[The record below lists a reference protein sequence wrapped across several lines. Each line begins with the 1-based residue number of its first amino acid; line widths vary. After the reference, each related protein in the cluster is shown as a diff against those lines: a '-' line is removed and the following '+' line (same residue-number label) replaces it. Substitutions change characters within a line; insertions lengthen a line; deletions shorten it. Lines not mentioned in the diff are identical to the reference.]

1 MQKFLIL
8 IMVFAF
14 GGNLYAQIQSNKVD
28 SEQESIYINETI
40 VELKI
45 KLDDALIKIDELKA
59 KIKLLEDQKTKASS
73 LEDENQLMRE
83 EINRLKEQ
91 NEQLIKELKDKQR
104 IIENLEGKLGDTEAE
119 IDKLNDGRDSLLEDQ
134 NKKIIELESKIE
146 NFKDEIQRLKKVFSL
161 NLKERLIE
169 NGFEN
174 ISVVLKDHSIILT
187 YENRIYRSEI
197 AAIEK
202 IMGIISPLSSEYDEI
217 ILIPQNKGIPL
228 SMVAVLPDNHINA
241 SINTDETWEETKAT
255 QKINSSSFKFDV
267 VVYPQFKVRLNN
279 DGDMVKSQIN
289 LAPMVN
295 TTLWKGMSLSGQL
308 IIPIKNALGVEEGY
322 WRPGLIVA
330 NQTIR
335 LPYSIFLSTTAG
347 YFTERRYGLNLEARE
362 YFGNGKF
369 FVGTDIG
376 YTGYAYYL
384 KGVWDYSDIGLLTWL
399 FNAGF
404 RLPKYNLSI
413 VTAYGK
419 FLRGDKGVRLDISQ
433 QFGEVDIGFLAINTD
448 LGKDVGFNVRIPI
461 YPSRYLL
468 AKRFRISPAKSFRL
482 EHLYKGFPRN
492 AIQYETG
499 YNIDEF
505 VKKLNPDYIENQ
517 INQK

>member
-1 MQKFLIL
+1 
-8 IMVFAF
+8 MVFAF

-104 IIENLEGKLGDTEAE
+104 IIENLEGKLGDAEAE

-255 QKINSSSFKFDV
+255 QKINSSSFKFFCGNMRTISFMV
-267 VVYPQFKVRLNN
+267 VWVV
-279 DGDMVKSQIN
+279 
-289 LAPMVN
+289 
-295 TTLWKGMSLSGQL
+295 
-308 IIPIKNALGVEEGY
+308 
-322 WRPGLIVA
+322 
-330 NQTIR
+330 
-335 LPYSIFLSTTAG
+335 
-347 YFTERRYGLNLEARE
+347 
-362 YFGNGKF
+362 
-369 FVGTDIG
+369 
-376 YTGYAYYL
+376 
-384 KGVWDYSDIGLLTWL
+384 
-399 FNAGF
+399 
-404 RLPKYNLSI
+404 
-413 VTAYGK
+413 
-419 FLRGDKGVRLDISQ
+419 
-433 QFGEVDIGFLAINTD
+433 
-448 LGKDVGFNVRIPI
+448 
-461 YPSRYLL
+461 
-468 AKRFRISPAKSFRL
+468 
-482 EHLYKGFPRN
+482 
-492 AIQYETG
+492 
-499 YNIDEF
+499 
-505 VKKLNPDYIENQ
+505 
-517 INQK
+517 